1 MRNCALGRDDEC
13 HVPQNGVPHGPAQQK
28 CNRMGLELG
37 LALVGLHDPVIG
49 AIAENE
55 MSGLAGRR
63 AKE

>member
-1 MRNCALGRDDEC
+1 
-13 HVPQNGVPHGPAQQK
+13 
-28 CNRMGLELG
+28 MGLEQG

>member
-1 MRNCALGRDDEC
+1 MS
-13 HVPQNGVPHGPAQQK
+13 
-28 CNRMGLELG
+28 LEQG
-37 LALVGLHDPVIG
+37 LASVRLHDPVID

>member
-1 MRNCALGRDDEC
+1 
-13 HVPQNGVPHGPAQQK
+13 
-28 CNRMGLELG
+28 MGLEQG
-37 LALVGLHDPVIG
+37 LASLRLHDPVIG